1 MRKDGFYTA
10 IAAIPLAVLALV
22 FILPLSFNLAR
33 AFFTQEGFSL
43 ELMRE
48 VFTSPYTYRLL
59 SFTLL
64 QAFVSAAVSTL
75 IALPGAYLWAN
86 YRFPGKTLMLSLS
99 SLCFVLPSI
108 LVVLGFVIFYGNS
121 GFVNSLYMAFTGAEE
136 PVKILYSFRAIILA
150 HAFLNIPVALSL
162 ITEAWGHWPRS
173 QENASSLL
181 GASGFRTFVSI
192 SLPRMA
198 PVILSAALLI
208 FLFCF
213 TSFSIILVLG
223 GGVQYTTL
231 EVEIYRT
238 NNIVMDSAR
247 ASALSVFSFLVNLV
261 ILVLYVLA
269 SRKLSSRDSN
279 REDRAVRVRSWR
291 TRAALIIYNTLML
304 VFILGPLVSVVVR
317 SFVSTSSRYGEGFSV
332 RSYQELF
339 GLRRSVGMMSDASA
353 ALLNSLA
360 IALIVAALACF
371 FALFLSLFIARRNSR
386 SVEVIGMFPLAISS
400 VTLGL
405 GYYIIKAH
413 IHSSSLAMSYLL
425 VILAHLV
432 IALPFA
438 MRTLLPAIR
447 SQNLRVLDAAY
458 TLGSG
463 TAGTCFRIEIPQL
476 KSAIAKAFIFSFALS
491 MGEVN
496 ATLTLAEGRVVTL
509 PMLLYRLINSYNYQ
523 GACTIGTVLIA
534 LTLVIFITAQALTHS
549 SGRKAH

>member
-1 MRKDGFYTA
+1 MVTPRRILCLSA
-10 IAAIPLAVLALV
+10 LLAVLLSASAGAAGEGSVPAAFWQEGTLYA
-22 FILPLSFNLAR
+22 FARLTEDPAGAEPRLQLGAADLTLPAEGPLAR
-33 AFFTQEGFSL
+33 VSDAGTPVSYLLLVDRSNSMGGLSGNVTAFAKRLIREEAAFSL
-43 ELMRE
+43 ATFGVDFQLLDTGGGTGDEL
-48 VFTSPYTYRLL
+48 L
-59 SFTLL
+59 
-64 QAFVSAAVSTL
+64 
-75 IALPGAYLWAN
+75 
-86 YRFPGKTLMLSLS
+86 
-99 SLCFVLPSI
+99 
-108 LVVLGFVIFYGNS
+108 
-121 GFVNSLYMAFTGAEE
+121 
-136 PVKILYSFRAIILA
+136 
-150 HAFLNIPVALSL
+150 
-162 ITEAWGHWPRS
+162 
-173 QENASSLL
+173 
-181 GASGFRTFVSI
+181 
-192 SLPRMA
+192 
-198 PVILSAALLI
+198 AALD
-208 FLFCF
+208 
-213 TSFSIILVLG
+213 
-223 GGVQYTTL
+223 GVAYGEEGTDLPTAVVAAMDHL
-231 EVEIYRT
+231 E
-238 NNIVMDSAR
+238 AR
-247 ASALSVFSFLVNLV
+247 DRSPGELVNLV

-279 REDRAVRVRSWR
+279 REDRAVRVHSWR

-360 IALIVAALACF
+360 IALIVAALACL

-405 GYYIIKAH
+405 GYYIIKSH
-413 IHSSSLAMSYLL
+413 IHSSSLVMSYLL

-438 MRTLLPAIR
+438 MRTLLPAVR